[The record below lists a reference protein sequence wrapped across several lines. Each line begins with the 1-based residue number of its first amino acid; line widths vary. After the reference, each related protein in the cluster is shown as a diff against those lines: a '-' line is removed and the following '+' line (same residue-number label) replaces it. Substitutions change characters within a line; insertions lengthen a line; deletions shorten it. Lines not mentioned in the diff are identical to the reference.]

1 LKASTFESF
10 DLIYLLKTK
19 ACFQAGNF
27 FRQPFYA
34 SSSLFLPPLVTLSLS
49 LSAINM
55 LNLIVLISLV
65 AALLLALAL
74 YVYVYWRLRTSRTP
88 RQESLPPFS
97 PQTWTKREALN
108 NLSAP
113 NEIYIETETTSTEN
127 DSPVETSSI
136 YSPTLNDCDDDE
148 RQLGEGEEEEEEDDD
163 LSSIFALAE
172 MQVYLQKKTAPR
184 PSIFI
189 PIDDEDVYE
198 LEDDEQAKKPDLLDS
213 TISSSTTG
221 ENQES
226 LYATRKVSINY
237 EELGFVD
244 IKLT

>member
-1 LKASTFESF
+1 
-10 DLIYLLKTK
+10 
-19 ACFQAGNF
+19 
-27 FRQPFYA
+27 
-34 SSSLFLPPLVTLSLS
+34 
-49 LSAINM
+49 M

-65 AALLLALAL
+65 VALLLALAL
-74 YVYVYWRLRTSRTP
+74 YVYVYWKLTTSRTTP

-97 PQTWTKREALN
+97 PQTWTKREVLN

-127 DSPVETSSI
+127 DSPVDTSSI

-148 RQLGEGEEEEEEDDD
+148 RQHGEGEEEEDDD
-163 LSSIFALAE
+163 LSSILALAE

-213 TISSSTTG
+213 TISTSTTG

-226 LYATRKVSINY
+226 LYTTRKVSINY
-237 EELGFVD
+237 EELGFV